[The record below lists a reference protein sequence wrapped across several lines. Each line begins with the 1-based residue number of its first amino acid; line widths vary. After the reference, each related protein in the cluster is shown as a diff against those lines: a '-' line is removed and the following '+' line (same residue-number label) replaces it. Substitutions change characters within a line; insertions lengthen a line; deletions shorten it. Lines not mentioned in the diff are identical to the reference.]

1 MRRRARAF
9 LLLVA
14 LLILSLA
21 SCGPG
26 ESTRAG
32 TGEAARVALVVDGDT
47 VELADGRRVRYIGV
61 NTPET
66 DQPYAADAETFNSAL
81 VAGRA
86 VWLETDAQ
94 VSDSYGR
101 LLAYVWVG
109 DTFVNLELVRQG
121 YAYAYTVP
129 PNVRYADAFARAGQ
143 EARETGR
150 GLWEP
155 ADVPVRITALQ
166 YDAPG
171 RDDLAPNGEWIELT
185 NQGDGPVDLS
195 GYTLRDEGP
204 HLYTF
209 GALVLSLGATVRIH
223 SGRGSD
229 TAAELYWGL
238 AGDAVWNND
247 GDAAYLRD
255 SAGAFVDSYSYT
267 P

>member
-1 MRRRARAF
+1 VRRRTWTF
-9 LLLVA
+9 LFLIT
-14 LLILSLA
+14 LLIPLLT

-26 ESTRAG
+26 EPTRTGAG
-32 TGEAARVALVVDGDT
+32 ENAQVAFVVDGDT

-61 NTPET
+61 DTPET
-66 DQPYAADAETFNSAL
+66 DQPYAAEAEAFNQSL
-81 VAGRA
+81 VAGQEA
-86 VWLETDAQ
+86 WLETDVQ
-94 VSDSYGR
+94 VSDPYGR

-121 YAYAYTVP
+121 YAHVYTVP
-129 PNVRYADAFARAGQ
+129 PSVRYADAFVRAER
-143 EARETGR
+143 EAREAGR
-150 GLWEP
+150 GLWAL
-155 ADVPVRITALQ
+155 ADVSVRITALQ

-171 RDDLAPNGEWIELT
+171 RDDLAPNGEWIELA

-209 GALVLSLGATVRIH
+209 GAVVLSPGATVRIH

-255 SAGAFVDSYSYT
+255 PAGAFVDSYTYT